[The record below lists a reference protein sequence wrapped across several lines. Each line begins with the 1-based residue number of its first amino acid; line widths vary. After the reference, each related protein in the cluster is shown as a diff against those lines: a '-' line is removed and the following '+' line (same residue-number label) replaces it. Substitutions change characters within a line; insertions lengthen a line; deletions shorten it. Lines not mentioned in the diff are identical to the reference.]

1 MSNWNNPHTASL
13 TCRVNAIMV
22 GKAKRKPLELP
33 LPRKTVNQKQCHI
46 PGGTAEINATPK
58 DLKGAGAVIL
68 TTSPFNLPIRS
79 VQKTDGPWR
88 LAVGYCKLNQVGT
101 PTQLLFQM

>member
-58 DLKGAGAVIL
+58 DLKGAGAVIP

-88 LAVGYCKLNQVGT
+88 LAVDYCKLNQVGT